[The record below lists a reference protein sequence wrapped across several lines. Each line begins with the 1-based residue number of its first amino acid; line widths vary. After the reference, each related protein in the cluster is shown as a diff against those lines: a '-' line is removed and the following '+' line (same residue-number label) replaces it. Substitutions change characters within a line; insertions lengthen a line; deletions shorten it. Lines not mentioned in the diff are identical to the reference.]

1 VINPAKGFNVV
12 ATANTKG
19 KGSDDGR
26 FIGTMVMNEALLDRF
41 SVTMEQEY
49 PGSDIETKI
58 LVNTLGDDVDQD
70 FVDRLVVWADMIR
83 RSFYEDAVSEIISTR
98 RLIEICKA
106 FLIFGDKEKALNLC
120 LSRFDT
126 ETKTSFTELYGKV
139 DEKMK
144 PKPAAVPSE
153 EYEQPKDEEIVF

>member
-1 VINPAKGFNVV
+1 
-12 ATANTKG
+12 
-19 KGSDDGR
+19 
-26 FIGTMVMNEALLDRF
+26 
-41 SVTMEQEY
+41 MEQEY

-58 LVNTLGDDVDQD
+58 LINTLGENVEQD

-139 DEKMK
+139 DEKMN
-144 PKPAAVPSE
+144 PKPVVAPDL
-153 EYEQPKDEEIVF
+153 PKGSDEEVVF